1 VPDIQNAD
9 PKRTVLNRVLLGVVI
24 FLGLCIFAAF
34 VAVVYGAISGW
45 TKHSTPAVEAPD
57 GVTLQKL
64 PPGASIVDM
73 KVDGGRT
80 VVRLKTKTGEEI
92 DIFDTATGKLV
103 ARIAPEGK

>member
-1 VPDIQNAD
+1 M
-9 PKRTVLNRVLLGVVI
+9 LLGVVI
-24 FLGLCIFAAF
+24 FLGLCIVVAF

-45 TKHSTPAVEAPD
+45 SKHSTTAPAASD
-57 GVTLQKL
+57 SMTLQKL

-80 VVRLKTKTGEEI
+80 VVRLKTKAGEEI

-103 ARIAPEGK
+103 VRIAPEGK